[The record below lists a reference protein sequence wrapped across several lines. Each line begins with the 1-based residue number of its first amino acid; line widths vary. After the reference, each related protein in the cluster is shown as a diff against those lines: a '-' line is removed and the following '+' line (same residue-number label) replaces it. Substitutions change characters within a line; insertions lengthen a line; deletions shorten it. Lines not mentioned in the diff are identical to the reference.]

1 MKFFFTLLSR
11 FLNYLVKPS
20 EKASIVISSKQE
32 IELEAETN
40 LDNNIENVFSQF
52 FTLEEVTRSETAIRN
67 NIDNTPNHDQILQL
81 QQLCSAILDRIREHY
96 DKPIRILSG
105 YRCEKLNKKIGGSKN
120 SQHQALENNAAID
133 FEFYDHG
140 VNLET
145 IFHWITQLS
154 NLQFD
159 QCIAEFLPEGWIHI
173 SYKPGGKNRGKIT
186 RAVKINNQTKYE
198 QLGTADWM

>member
-120 SQHQALENNAAID
+120 SQHQALEISK
-133 FEFYDHG
+133 
-140 VNLET
+140 NLKFT
-145 IFHWITQLS
+145 K
-154 NLQFD
+154 
-159 QCIAEFLPEGWIHI
+159 I
-173 SYKPGGKNRGKIT
+173 SAKGYS
-186 RAVKINNQTKYE
+186 
-198 QLGTADWM
+198 